1 MKTVKRALALVLALT
16 LLLAMSATVFAADDT
31 YTITISGDNVVEG
44 HTYEA
49 YQIFKGDLAEKDS
62 KTILSNIEW
71 GSGVNGDALLT
82 ALKADTT
89 LGNDFKDCT
98 TAAQVADVLA
108 TYGSDAEKTQQFAKL
123 AGANLNATVA
133 GTSTWNGS
141 GTNYSISSLAPGYYL
156 VKDEDDSA
164 PSSDAYTRYILQVV
178 HNVTVNA
185 KTDVPTVDKNIKDN
199 GETTKVNEASIG
211 DTINYE
217 VTSKVPDMTGYTK
230 YFFVLNDTMSKG
242 LTFNNDVA
250 VTIGGTTLGDDKY
263 TVAYNTDTVSG
274 ITTIEIVIKDFIN
287 YTKGDAILVT
297 YSATLNQDAN
307 LDPSVGNP
315 NEVKLVYSNNPNVVG
330 TGDTGNPDKPAPGDA
345 TGETPKSETKTYVT
359 GIKLTKVDGQN
370 KNQTLTGAKFEIKG
384 DGMKVVLVNNEMY
397 KESAKGTYYML
408 KDGTYTTT
416 VPVTDKNNA
425 GYNADP
431 YDDTSKKY
439 EKVDVVTKDTALTKI
454 NATGYVD
461 ANGVLTFKGLGEGT
475 YTIKEIVAPNGYNLL
490 KDEITISIAA
500 DAKLTG
506 CTWNVTDSNSNALN
520 VDSNHLYELT
530 VENNAGAELPSTGGI
545 GTTVFYVLGGLLVVC
560 AGVLLI
566 TKRRM
571 NKNA

>member
-49 YQIFKGDLAEKDS
+49 YQIFKGDLAEKDG

-71 GSGVNGDALLT
+71 GSGVNGDALLR
-82 ALKADTT
+82 ALKADATFDN
-89 LGNDFKDCT
+89 GFNGCT

-123 AGANLNATVA
+123 AGANLNAAVA
-133 GTSTWNGS
+133 RTSTWNES

-156 VKDEDDSA
+156 VKDKDDSA

-185 KTDVPTVDKNIKDN
+185 KTDVPTVDKNIKEGDTSVKAN
-199 GETTKVNEASIG
+199 NASIG
-211 DTINYE
+211 DIINYE
-217 VTSKVPDMTGYTK
+217 VKSAVPDMTGYTK
-230 YFFVLNDTMSKG
+230 YFFVMNDTLSKG
-242 LTFNNDVA
+242 LTYNGDMVIKVGEKTLDATNGYTLTTTNNDD
-250 VTIGGTTLGDDKY
+250 GSTTL
-263 TVAYNTDTVSG
+263 
-274 ITTIEIVIKDFIN
+274 EIVFKNFIQ
-287 YTKGDAILVT
+287 YTTGNAITVT

-330 TGDTGNPDKPAPGDA
+330 TGVDKPAPGDA

-359 GIKLTKVDGQN
+359 GIKLTKVDGADHS
-370 KNQTLTGAKFEIKG
+370 KMLTGAKFKIEG
-384 DGMKVVLVNNEMY
+384 NGVKVVLVN
-397 KESAKGTYYML
+397 KEVYEETSDGTYYML
-408 KDGTYTTT
+408 KTGTYTETAPIDETASSYDSTT
-416 VPVTDKNNA
+416 TKYKKVTA
-425 GYNADP
+425 
-431 YDDTSKKY
+431 
-439 EKVDVVTKDTALTKI
+439 VTKDTVNTKI

-461 ANGVLTFKGLGEGT
+461 KNGVLTFEGLGEGT
-475 YTIKEIVAPNGYNLL
+475 YTITEIIAPEGYNLL
-490 KDEITISIAA
+490 KAPIKVEIKANATFDKCEWTVTA
-500 DAKLTG
+500 DGKP
-506 CTWNVTDSNSNALN
+506 VTADNN
-520 VDSNHLYELT
+520 LYSFLI
-530 VENNAGAELPSTGGI
+530 ENKSGAELPSTGGI
-545 GTTVFYVLGGLLVVC
+545 GTTIFYVLGGLLVVC

>member
-31 YTITISGDNVVEG
+31 TYTITISGDNVVAG

-82 ALKADTT
+82 ALKADAT
-89 LGNDFKDCT
+89 LGNDFNDCT

-108 TYGSDAEKTQQFAKL
+108 TYGRDAEKTQQFAKL
-123 AGANLNATVA
+123 AGANLNAAVA
-133 GTSTWNGS
+133 RTSTWNES

-156 VKDEDDSA
+156 VKDKDDSA

-185 KTDVPTVDKNIKDN
+185 KTDVPTVDKNIKEGDTSVKAN
-199 GETTKVNEASIG
+199 NASIG
-211 DTINYE
+211 DVINYE
-217 VTSKVPDMTGYTK
+217 VKSAVPDMTGYTK

-250 VTIGGTTLGDDKY
+250 VTIGGTTLGADKY
-263 TVAYNTDTVSG
+263 TVAYNTDTATG
-274 ITTIEIVIKDFIN
+274 ITTIEIVIKNFIN
-287 YTKGDAILVT
+287 YTKGNAILVT
-297 YSATLNQDAN
+297 YSATLNQDAS
-307 LDPSVGNP
+307 LDPVAGNP
-315 NEVKLVYSNNPNVVG
+315 NKVQLTYSNNPNVDG
-330 TGDTGNPDKPAPGDA
+330 NGDPQNPDKPGEGAP
-345 TGETPKSETKTYVT
+345 TGKTPESETKTYVT

-384 DGMKVVLVNNEMY
+384 EGMKVVLVNKEMY
-397 KESAKGTYYML
+397 KKSASGAYYML
-408 KDGTYTTT
+408 KNGKYTKT
-416 VPVTDKNNA
+416 VPVTDKNA
-425 GYNADP
+425 EGYNADQ
-431 YDDTSKKY
+431 YDDVNQKY
-439 EKVDVVTKDTALTKI
+439 EKVTVVTKETVPTEI

-461 ANGVLTFKGLGEGT
+461 EKGVLTFEGLGEGT

-490 KDEITISIAA
+490 KAPIKVEIKANATFDKCEWTVTA
-500 DAKLTG
+500 DGKP
-506 CTWNVTDSNSNALN
+506 VTADNN
-520 VDSNHLYELT
+520 LYAFLI
-530 VENNAGAELPSTGGI
+530 ENKSGAELPSTGGI

>member
-1 MKTVKRALALVLALT
+1 MKTVTRALALVLALT

-31 YTITISGDNVVEG
+31 YTITISGDNVVAG
-44 HTYEA
+44 HIYEA

-71 GSGVNGDALLT
+71 GSSVNGDALLT
-82 ALKADTT
+82 ALKADAT

-108 TYGSDAEKTQQFAKL
+108 TYGSDAGKTQQFAKL

-133 GTSTWNGS
+133 GTSTWNES
-141 GTNYSISSLAPGYYL
+141 GKNYSISSLAPGYYL
-156 VKDEDDSA
+156 VKDKDDSA

-185 KTDVPTVDKNIKDN
+185 KTDVPTVDKNIKEGDTSVKAN
-199 GETTKVNEASIG
+199 NASIG
-211 DTINYE
+211 DVINYE
-217 VTSKVPDMTGYTK
+217 VKSAVPDMTGYTK

-250 VTIGGTTLGDDKY
+250 VTIGDTTLDADKY
-263 TVAYNTDTVSG
+263 TVAYNTDTATG

-287 YTKGDAILVT
+287 YTKGAAILVT
-297 YSATLNQDAN
+297 YSATLNQDAS
-307 LDPSVGNP
+307 LDPVAGNP
-315 NEVKLVYSNNPNVVG
+315 NKVQLTYSNNPNVDG
-330 TGDTGNPDKPAPGDA
+330 NGDPQNPDKPGEGAP
-345 TGETPKSETKTYVT
+345 TGKTPESETKTYVT
-359 GIKLTKVDGQN
+359 GIKLTKVDGADHN
-370 KNQTLTGAKFEIKG
+370 KMLTGAKFKIEG
-384 DGMKVVLVNNEMY
+384 NGVKVVLVN
-397 KESAKGTYYML
+397 KEVYEETSDGTYYML
-408 KDGTYTTT
+408 KTGTYTETAPIDETASSYDSTT
-416 VPVTDKNNA
+416 TKYKKVTA
-425 GYNADP
+425 
-431 YDDTSKKY
+431 
-439 EKVDVVTKDTALTKI
+439 VTKDTVNTKV

-461 ANGVLTFKGLGEGT
+461 EKGVLTFEGLGEGT

-490 KDEITISIAA
+490 KAPIKVEIKANATFAKCEWTVTA
-500 DAKLTG
+500 DGKP
-506 CTWNVTDSNSNALN
+506 VTADNN
-520 VDSNHLYELT
+520 LYAFLI
-530 VENNAGAELPSTGGI
+530 ENKSGAELPSTGGI

>member
-31 YTITISGDNVVEG
+31 YTITISGDNVVAG
-44 HTYEA
+44 HIYEA

-82 ALKADTT
+82 ALKADAT

-108 TYGSDAEKTQQFAKL
+108 TYGSDAGKTQQFAKL

-133 GTSTWNGS
+133 GTSTWNES
-141 GTNYSISSLAPGYYL
+141 GKNYSISSLAPGYYL
-156 VKDEDDSA
+156 VKDKDDSA

-185 KTDVPTVDKNIKDN
+185 KTDVPTVDKNIKEGDTSVKAN
-199 GETTKVNEASIG
+199 DASIG
-211 DTINYE
+211 DVINYE
-217 VTSKVPDMTGYTK
+217 VKSAVPDMTGYTQ
-230 YFFVLNDTMSKG
+230 YFFVMNDTLSKG
-242 LTFNNDVA
+242 LTYNDDMVIKVGNTTLTKDTGYTVTA
-250 VTIGGTTLGDDKY
+250 VKNANGTT
-263 TVAYNTDTVSG
+263 S
-274 ITTIEIVIKDFIN
+274 IEIVFKNFVGYKDQVGADVI
-287 YTKGDAILVT
+287 VT
-297 YSATLNQDAN
+297 YSATLNQDAS
-307 LDPSVGNP
+307 LDPVAGNP
-315 NEVKLVYSNNPNVVG
+315 NKVQLTYSNNPNVDG
-330 TGDTGNPDKPAPGDA
+330 KGDPKNPDKPGEGAP
-345 TGETPKSETKTYVT
+345 TGKTPESETKTYVT
-359 GIKLTKVDGQN
+359 GIKLTKVDG
-370 KNQTLTGAKFEIKG
+370 KNTNTMLTGAKFKIKG
-384 DGMKVVLVNNEMY
+384 EGMKVVLVNKEMY
-397 KESAKGTYYML
+397 KESANGTYYML

-425 GYNADP
+425 GYNADR

-439 EKVDVVTKDTALTKI
+439 EKVNVVTKDTAPTEI

-461 ANGVLTFKGLGEGT
+461 ANGVLTFEGLGAGT
-475 YTIKEIVAPNGYNLL
+475 YTITELVAPNGYNLL
-490 KDEITISIAA
+490 KESIKVNITAEAA
-500 DAKLTG
+500 LDK
-506 CTWNVTDSNSNALN
+506 CTWTVTAGSNIVTADGN
-520 VDSNHLYELT
+520 LYAFQ

-545 GTTVFYVLGGLLVVC
+545 GTTVFYVLGGLLVVS

>member
-31 YTITISGDNVVEG
+31 YTITISGDNVVAG

-62 KTILSNIEW
+62 KTILSNITW
-71 GSGVNGDALLT
+71 GNGITEAGKT
-82 ALKADTT
+82 AL
-89 LGNDFKDCT
+89 GN
-98 TAAQVADVLA
+98 A
-108 TYGSDAEKTQQFAKL
+108 AEKAETLKTADDAAAFAK
-123 AGANLNATVA
+123 AVA
-133 GTSTWNGS
+133 LYLQNPTTSVDGTGKYTIS
-141 GTNYSISSLAPGYYL
+141 GLKAGYYL
-156 VKDEDDSA
+156 VKDTQAPADDFYSA
-164 PSSDAYTRYILQVV
+164 YIMEVV
-178 HNVTVNA
+178 SNVEA
-185 KTDVPTVDKNIKDN
+185 EPKGDKPTVDKNIKDD

-250 VTIGGTTLGDDKY
+250 VTIGGTTLGANKY
-263 TVAYNTDTVSG
+263 TVAYNTDTTG
-274 ITTIEIVIKDFIN
+274 ITTIEIVIKNFIN

-297 YSATLNQDAN
+297 YSATLNQDAS
-307 LDPSVGNP
+307 LDPVAGNP
-315 NEVKLVYSNNPNVVG
+315 NKVQLTYSNNPNVDG
-330 TGDTGNPDKPAPGDA
+330 NGDPQNPDKPGEGAP
-345 TGETPKSETKTYVT
+345 TGKTPESETKTYVT
-359 GIKLTKVDGQN
+359 GIKLTKVDGADHN
-370 KNQTLTGAKFEIKG
+370 KMLTGAKFKIEG
-384 DGMKVVLVNNEMY
+384 NGVKVVLVN
-397 KESAKGTYYML
+397 KEVYEETSDGTYYML
-408 KDGTYTTT
+408 KTGTYTETAPIDETASSYDSTT
-416 VPVTDKNNA
+416 TKYKKVTA
-425 GYNADP
+425 
-431 YDDTSKKY
+431 
-439 EKVDVVTKDTALTKI
+439 VTKDTVNTKV

-461 ANGVLTFKGLGEGT
+461 EKGVLTFEGLGEGT

-490 KDEITISIAA
+490 KAPIKVEIKANATFAKCEWTVTA
-500 DAKLTG
+500 DGKP
-506 CTWNVTDSNSNALN
+506 VTADNN
-520 VDSNHLYELT
+520 LYAFLI
-530 VENNAGAELPSTGGI
+530 ENKSGAELPSTGGI

>member
-31 YTITISGDNVVEG
+31 TYTITINNTTTG
-44 HTYEA
+44 HIYEA
-49 YQIFKGDLAEKDS
+49 YQIFAGDLAEKDG

-71 GSGVNGDALLT
+71 GSGVNGAALLT
-82 ALKADTT
+82 ALKADATFD
-89 LGNDFKDCT
+89 NDFNGCT

-108 TYGSDAEKTQQFAKL
+108 TYGSDAGKTQQFAKL

-133 GTSTWNGS
+133 GISTWNEP

-156 VKDEDDSA
+156 VKDKDDSA

-185 KTDVPTVDKNIKDN
+185 KTDVPTVDKNIKEGDTIVKAN
-199 GETTKVNEASIG
+199 DASIG

-230 YFFVLNDTMSKG
+230 YFFVMNDTLSKG
-242 LTFNNDVA
+242 LTYN
-250 VTIGGTTLGDDKY
+250 GD
-263 TVAYNTDTVSG
+263 
-274 ITTIEIVIKDFIN
+274 IVIKVGEKTLDATNGYTLTTTNNDDGSTTLEIVFKNFIQ
-287 YTKGDAILVT
+287 YTTGNAITVT

-330 TGDTGNPDKPAPGDA
+330 TGDGRNPDKPAPGDA

-359 GIKLTKVDGQN
+359 GIKLTKVDGADHS
-370 KNQTLTGAKFEIKG
+370 KMLTGAKFKIEG
-384 DGMKVVLVNNEMY
+384 NGVKVVLVN
-397 KESAKGTYYML
+397 KEVYEEASDGTYYML
-408 KDGTYTTT
+408 KTGTYTETAPTDETASSYDSTT
-416 VPVTDKNNA
+416 TKYKKVTA
-425 GYNADP
+425 
-431 YDDTSKKY
+431 
-439 EKVDVVTKDTALTKI
+439 VTKDTVNTKV

-461 ANGVLTFKGLGEGT
+461 ENGVLTFEGLGEGT
-475 YTIKEIVAPNGYNLL
+475 YTITEIIAPEGYNLL
-490 KDEITISIAA
+490 KAPI
-500 DAKLTG
+500 
-506 CTWNVTDSNSNALN
+506 
-520 VDSNHLYELT
+520 T
-530 VENNAGAELPSTGGI
+530 VEIKAKATFDKCEWTVTADGKLVTADKNLYAFLIENKSGAALPSTGGI

>member
-49 YQIFKGDLAEKDS
+49 YQIFKGDLAEKDG

-71 GSGVNGDALLT
+71 GSGVNGDALLR
-82 ALKADTT
+82 ALKADATFDN
-89 LGNDFKDCT
+89 GFNGCT

-123 AGANLNATVA
+123 AGANLNAAVA
-133 GTSTWNGS
+133 RTSTWNES

-156 VKDEDDSA
+156 VKDKDDSA

-185 KTDVPTVDKNIKDN
+185 KTDVPTVDKNIKEGDTSVKAN
-199 GETTKVNEASIG
+199 NASIG
-211 DTINYE
+211 DVINYE
-217 VTSKVPDMTGYTK
+217 VKSAVPDMTGYTK
-230 YFFVLNDTMSKG
+230 YFFVMNDTLSKG
-242 LTFNNDVA
+242 LTYNGDMVIKVGEKTLDATNGYTLTTTNNDD
-250 VTIGGTTLGDDKY
+250 GSTTL
-263 TVAYNTDTVSG
+263 
-274 ITTIEIVIKDFIN
+274 EIVFKNFIQ
-287 YTKGDAILVT
+287 YTTGNAITVT

-330 TGDTGNPDKPAPGDA
+330 TGVDKPAPGDA

-359 GIKLTKVDGQN
+359 GIKLTKVDGADHS
-370 KNQTLTGAKFEIKG
+370 KMLTGAKFKIEG
-384 DGMKVVLVNNEMY
+384 NGVKVVLVN
-397 KESAKGTYYML
+397 KEVYEETSDGTYYML
-408 KDGTYTTT
+408 KTGTYTETAPIDETASSYDSTT
-416 VPVTDKNNA
+416 TKYKKVTA
-425 GYNADP
+425 
-431 YDDTSKKY
+431 
-439 EKVDVVTKDTALTKI
+439 VTKDTVNTKV

-461 ANGVLTFKGLGEGT
+461 KNGVLTFEGLGEGA
-475 YTIKEIVAPNGYNLL
+475 YTITEIIAPEGYNLL
-490 KDEITISIAA
+490 KAPI
-500 DAKLTG
+500 
-506 CTWNVTDSNSNALN
+506 
-520 VDSNHLYELT
+520 T
-530 VENNAGAELPSTGGI
+530 VEIKANATFDKCEWTVTADGKPVTADNNLYAFLIENKSGAELPSTGGI
-545 GTTVFYVLGGLLVVC
+545 GTTIFYVLGGLLVVC

>member
-1 MKTVKRALALVLALT
+1 MKTVKRVLALVLALT

-31 YTITISGDNVVEG
+31 YTITISGDNVVAG

-71 GSGVNGDALLT
+71 GNGVNGDALLT

-108 TYGSDAEKTQQFAKL
+108 TYGSAAGKTQQFAKL
-123 AGANLNATVA
+123 AGANLNTTVA
-133 GTSTWNGS
+133 GTSSWNGS

-156 VKDEDDSA
+156 VKDKDDSA
-164 PSSDAYTRYILQVV
+164 LSSDAYTRYILQVV

-185 KTDVPTVDKNIKDN
+185 KTDVPTVDKNIKEGDTSVKAN
-199 GETTKVNEASIG
+199 DASIG
-211 DTINYE
+211 DVINYE
-217 VTSKVPDMTGYTK
+217 VKSAVPDMTGYTK

-250 VTIGGTTLGDDKY
+250 VTIGDTTLDADKY
-263 TVAYNTDTVSG
+263 TVAYNTDTATG

-297 YSATLNQDAN
+297 YSATLNQDAS
-307 LDPSVGNP
+307 LDPVAGNP
-315 NEVKLVYSNNPNVVG
+315 NKVQLTYSNNPNVDG
-330 TGDTGNPDKPAPGDA
+330 NGDPQNPDKPGEGAP
-345 TGETPKSETKTYVT
+345 TGKTPESETKTYVT

-397 KESAKGTYYML
+397 KESANGTYYML
-408 KDGTYTTT
+408 KNGTYTTT
-416 VPVTDKNNA
+416 EPVTDKKNA
-425 GYNADP
+425 GYNADQ
-431 YDDTSKKY
+431 YDDVNQKY
-439 EKVDVVTKDTALTKI
+439 EKVTAVTKDTVNTKV

-461 ANGVLTFKGLGEGT
+461 ENGVLTFEGLGEGT

-490 KDEITISIAA
+490 KAPIKVEIKANATFDKCEWTVTA
-500 DAKLTG
+500 DG
-506 CTWNVTDSNSNALN
+506 NRVTADKN
-520 VDSNHLYELT
+520 LYAFLI
-530 VENNAGAELPSTGGI
+530 ENKSGAELPSTGGI

>member
-31 YTITISGDNVVEG
+31 YTITISGDNVVAG

-62 KTILSNIEW
+62 KTILSNITW
-71 GSGVNGDALLT
+71 GNGITEAGKT
-82 ALKADTT
+82 AL
-89 LGNDFKDCT
+89 GN
-98 TAAQVADVLA
+98 A
-108 TYGSDAEKTQQFAKL
+108 AEKAETLKTADDAAAFAK
-123 AGANLNATVA
+123 AVA
-133 GTSTWNGS
+133 LYLQNPTTSVDGTGKYTIS
-141 GTNYSISSLAPGYYL
+141 GLKAGYYL
-156 VKDEDDSA
+156 VKDTQAPADDFYSA
-164 PSSDAYTRYILQVV
+164 YIMEVV
-178 HNVTVNA
+178 SNVEA
-185 KTDVPTVDKNIKDN
+185 EPKGDKPTVDKNIKDD

-250 VTIGGTTLGDDKY
+250 VTIGGTTLGANKY
-263 TVAYNTDTVSG
+263 TVAYNTDTTG
-274 ITTIEIVIKDFIN
+274 ITTIEIVIKNFIN

-297 YSATLNQDAN
+297 YSATLNQDAS
-307 LDPSVGNP
+307 LDPVAGNP
-315 NEVKLVYSNNPNVVG
+315 NKVQLTYSNNPNVDG
-330 TGDTGNPDKPAPGDA
+330 NGDPQNPDKPGEGAP
-345 TGETPKSETKTYVT
+345 TGKTPESETKTYVT
-359 GIKLTKVDGQN
+359 GIKLTKVDGADHN
-370 KNQTLTGAKFEIKG
+370 KILTGAKFKIEG
-384 DGMKVVLVNNEMY
+384 NGVKVVLVN
-397 KESAKGTYYML
+397 KEVYEETSDGTYYML
-408 KDGTYTTT
+408 KTGTYTETAPIDETASSYDSTT
-416 VPVTDKNNA
+416 TKYKKVTA
-425 GYNADP
+425 
-431 YDDTSKKY
+431 
-439 EKVDVVTKDTALTKI
+439 VTKDTVNTKV

-461 ANGVLTFKGLGEGT
+461 EKGVLTFEGLGEGT

-490 KDEITISIAA
+490 KAPIKVEIKANATFAKCEWTVTA
-500 DAKLTG
+500 DGKP
-506 CTWNVTDSNSNALN
+506 VTADNN
-520 VDSNHLYELT
+520 LYAFLI
-530 VENNAGAELPSTGGI
+530 ENKSGAELPSTGGI

>member
-31 YTITISGDNVVEG
+31 YTITISGDNVVKD

-89 LGNDFKDCT
+89 LGNDFNNCT

-123 AGANLNATVA
+123 AGASLTDTVA
-133 GTSTWNGS
+133 GTSTWNEP

-156 VKDEDDSA
+156 VKDEYDSA

-185 KTDVPTVDKNIKDN
+185 KTDVPTVDKNIKEGDTSVKAN
-199 GETTKVNEASIG
+199 NASIG
-211 DTINYE
+211 DVINYE
-217 VTSKVPDMTGYTK
+217 VKSAVPDMTGYTK
-230 YFFVLNDTMSKG
+230 YFFVMNDTLSKG
-242 LTFNNDVA
+242 LTYNDNMVIKVGDTTLTKDTGYTVTA
-250 VTIGGTTLGDDKY
+250 VKNDSGTT
-263 TVAYNTDTVSG
+263 S
-274 ITTIEIVIKDFIN
+274 IEIVFKNFVGYKDRVGADVI
-287 YTKGDAILVT
+287 VT

-330 TGDTGNPDKPAPGDA
+330 TGDGRNPDKPAPGDA

-359 GIKLTKVDGQN
+359 GIKLTKVDG
-370 KNQTLTGAKFEIKG
+370 KNTNTTLTGAKFKIEG
-384 DGMKVVLVNNEMY
+384 TGMKVVLVNKEMY
-397 KESAKGTYYML
+397 KESANGTYYML
-408 KDGTYTTT
+408 KNGTYTTT
-416 VPVTDKNNA
+416 EPVTDKNNA
-425 GYNADP
+425 GYNADR

-439 EKVDVVTKDTALTKI
+439 EKVDVVTKDTALTEI

-461 ANGVLTFKGLGEGT
+461 ANGVLTFEGLGAGS
-475 YTIKEIVAPNGYNLL
+475 YTITELVAPNGYNLL
-490 KDEITISIAA
+490 KEPIEVKITAEA
-500 DAKLTG
+500 TLEK
-506 CTWNVTDSNSNALN
+506 CTWTVTAGNNTATADGN
-520 VDSNHLYELT
+520 LYAFQ

>member
-16 LLLAMSATVFAADDT
+16 LLLAMSATVFAAAQT
-31 YTITISGDNVVEG
+31 YSITVKNENESISIKDNTYYAYRIFDATYNGDNVAYTVNKNFTG
-44 HTYEA
+44 FTYTVSDKSYQGEA
-49 YQIFKGDLAEKDS
+49 LINYLAD
-62 KTILSNIEW
+62 
-71 GSGVNGDALLT
+71 LT
-82 ALKADTT
+82 ADS
-89 LGNDFKDCT
+89 
-98 TAAQVADVLA
+98 AAL
-108 TYGSDAEKTQQFAKL
+108 DAFAKAAL
-123 AGANLNATVA
+123 DYATTNHIAAAGTVNATDETAV
-133 GTSTWNGS
+133 
-141 GTNYSISSLAPGYYL
+141 ISVDAPGYYL
-156 VKDEDDSA
+156 VAGTATA
-164 PSSDAYTRYILQVV
+164 PNNQTVTAACSLTTAKPDAE
-178 HNVTVNA
+178 VNIKA
-185 KTDVPTVDKNIKDN
+185 DVPSIDKKIV
-199 GETTKVNEASIG
+199 EESSKVEANTANIG
-211 DTINYE
+211 DKVSYE
-217 VTSKVPDMTGYTK
+217 ITSKVPNMKGYTQ
-230 YFFVLNDTMSKG
+230 YFFVMNDTLSKG
-242 LTFNNDVA
+242 LTYNGDMVIKVGEKTLDATNGYTLTTTNNND
-250 VTIGGTTLGDDKY
+250 GSTTL
-263 TVAYNTDTVSG
+263 
-274 ITTIEIVIKDFIN
+274 EIVFKNFIQ
-287 YTKGDAILVT
+287 YKTGDAITVT
-297 YSATLNQDAN
+297 YSATLNQGAS
-307 LDPSVGNP
+307 LDPTAGNP

>member
-31 YTITISGDNVVEG
+31 YTITISGDNVVAG
-44 HTYEA
+44 HIYEA

-82 ALKADTT
+82 VLRTDAT
-89 LGNDFKDCT
+89 LGNDFNGCT

-133 GTSTWNGS
+133 GTSTWNES
-141 GTNYSISSLAPGYYL
+141 DENYSISSLAPGYYL
-156 VKDEDDSA
+156 VKDQDDSV

-185 KTDVPTVDKNIKDN
+185 KTDVPTVDKNIKEGDN
-199 GETTKVNEASIG
+199 SVKANDASIG
-211 DTINYE
+211 DVINYE
-217 VTSKVPDMTGYTK
+217 VKSAVPDMTGYAK

-242 LTFNNDVA
+242 LTFNNDVKVKIGEA
-250 VTIGGTTLGDDKY
+250 ELKADAYDVTSTVNGDGTT
-263 TVAYNTDTVSG
+263 S
-274 ITTIEIVIKDFIN
+274 IEIIFKNFIQYKDQ
-287 YTKGDAILVT
+287 TGSAITVT
-297 YSATLNQDAN
+297 YSATLNQDAS
-307 LDPSVGNP
+307 LDPVAGNP
-315 NEVKLVYSNNPNVVG
+315 NKVQLTYSNNPNVDG
-330 TGDTGNPDKPAPGDA
+330 KGDPQNPDKPGEGAP
-345 TGETPKSETKTYVT
+345 TGKTPESETKTYVT
-359 GIKLTKVDGQN
+359 GIKLTKVDGTDHS
-370 KNQTLTGAKFEIKG
+370 KTLTGAKFEITG
-384 DGMKVVLVNNEMY
+384 DSVKVVLINKEVY
-397 KESAKGTYYML
+397 KEDSDGTYYML
-408 KDGTYTTT
+408 KTGTYTETAPIGETASSYDSTT
-416 VPVTDKNNA
+416 TK
-425 GYNADP
+425 Y
-431 YDDTSKKY
+431 KKITA
-439 EKVDVVTKDTALTKI
+439 VTKDTVKAKV

-461 ANGVLTFKGLGEGT
+461 ANGVLTFEGLGEGT
-475 YTIKEIVAPNGYNLL
+475 YTITEIIAPEGYNLL
-490 KDEITISIAA
+490 KAPI
-500 DAKLTG
+500 
-506 CTWNVTDSNSNALN
+506 
-520 VDSNHLYELT
+520 T
-530 VENNAGAELPSTGGI
+530 VEIKANATFEKCKWTVTADNEAVTADGTLYAFLVENKSGAELPSTGGI